1 MYASASKDLGDP
13 ALAADPDVVKT
24 RQLAVKY
31 GVAES
36 LLGVSLIPTG
46 WLFGEILRDVLV
58 RADGMTGGLTR
69 PNVLLAARNSDIK
82 SGLLLPGVQMKLSG
96 KDDAYLYESARFDK
110 WNGTTF
116 EKAGEV
122 VTTYEGQLKFEKA
135 L

>member
-1 MYASASKDLGDP
+1 
-13 ALAADPDVVKT
+13 
-24 RQLAVKY
+24 
-31 GVAES
+31 
-36 LLGVSLIPTG
+36 
-46 WLFGEILRDVLV
+46 
-58 RADGMTGGLTR
+58 MTGGLTR